1 MNPAAA
7 SRPARASAALLIGAA
22 MSVSGCASHAQTAPV
37 YREAAPA
44 GSTKITVREEF
55 DPARFREDLLLIQPL
70 FIPPEVIAEPVPP
83 TAKRVYSPAS
93 FPETDQD
100 SQVTTAEV
108 VYRVQVIA
116 LTRQQ
121 GAQQIA
127 DELARRFEVPAD
139 VLSQGN
145 LYAVHAGH
153 LVNAGAADSLRR
165 QIAGLSRGYEG
176 AFLVSDTLYTPT
188 EVIVDDD
195 ILSADL
201 PQAERLTEEP
211 PTLEIDLPA
220 FEPELVQ
227 GPGYRVLI
235 IQFQDQQSAQEY
247 RSRVMKRL
255 KIDDVDVKFEAPY
268 HKVLAGS
275 FRTSTQA
282 QKFVEHCRSLGYRS
296 AARVPGEVFLP
307 REEGENR

>member
-1 MNPAAA
+1 
-7 SRPARASAALLIGAA
+7 

-37 YREAAPA
+37 YREATPP
-44 GSTKITVREEF
+44 GSTEVAVREEF
-55 DPARFREDLLLIQPL
+55 DPARFRQDLLLIQPL
-70 FIPPEVIAEPVPP
+70 FTPPEVISESVPP
-83 TAKRVYSPAS
+83 TPTPIDSPTPSLA
-93 FPETDQD
+93 ETDPD
-100 SQVTTAEV
+100 LIGVATEV

-121 GAQQIA
+121 GAQEIA
-127 DELARRFEVPAD
+127 DELARRFGVPAD
-139 VLSQGN
+139 VLSLGN
-145 LYAVHAGH
+145 LHAVHAGQ
-153 LVNAGAADSLRR
+153 LASAAAADSLRR

-176 AFLVSDTLYTPT
+176 AFLVSDTLHTAA
-188 EVIVDDD
+188 VIEIDDD
-195 ILSADL
+195 ISSADL
-201 PQAERLTEEP
+201 PQAEIPVAQNTDLLTEEP
-211 PTLEIDLPA
+211 PTLEIDLPE
-220 FEPELVQ
+220 FEPELVRVQ
-227 GPGYRVLI
+227 GYRVLI
-235 IQFQDQQSAQEY
+235 IQFQDQERAQDF

-255 KIDDVDVKFEAPY
+255 KMEDVDVKFEAPY

>member
-44 GSTKITVREEF
+44 GSTEITVREEF

-70 FIPPEVIAEPVPP
+70 FTPPEVIAEPVPP

-201 PQAERLTEEP
+201 P

-227 GPGYRVLI
+227 GQGYRVLI

-282 QKFVEHCRSLGYRS
+282 QKFVEHCRSLGYRL